1 MEFKKQVLVSFV
13 ILAIAISSALAACAD
28 RREDGEARGFYEELK
43 CGLSTAGD
51 KIKETVSDA
60 GVSIKEGTKK
70 ALDVVTSAA
79 SKTGEVIKDGFNIAV
94 ESSKTGYEYVKDKFK
109 SPTSEASDS
118 DQTNFDVNK
127 FPERVYDDKF
137 HLDRE

>member
-1 MEFKKQVLVSFV
+1 M
-13 ILAIAISSALAACAD
+13 ITISSTYAACAD
-28 RREDGEARGFYEELK
+28 RREDGEPRGFYEELK

-70 ALDVVTSAA
+70 AFDVVSNAA

-94 ESSKTGYEYVKDKFK
+94 ESSKTGYDYVKDKFK
-109 SPTSEASDS
+109 SSPDATES
-118 DQTNFDVNK
+118 DQPNFDVNK
-127 FPERVYDDKF
+127 FPERVYDDKNQF
-137 HLDRE
+137 DRE